1 MPEID
6 EDERGLQRARAF
18 STHTTRSVGIANL
31 VNEDEN
37 LKGSDSEDELD
48 EGSAISSRRVA
59 QSNNDEGQTVGDFVQ
74 QEEQNQFDYEE
85 PQ

>member
-6 EDERGLQRARAF
+6 EDERALQRARAF
-18 STHTTRSVGIANL
+18 STRTTRSVGIANL
-31 VNEDEN
+31 DEVDEN
-37 LKGSDSEDELD
+37 LKGSDSEDEEEVN

-74 QEEQNQFDYEE
+74 QEQNQFDY
-85 PQ
+85 

>member
-1 MPEID
+1 MPELD
-6 EDERGLQRARAF
+6 EDERALQRARAF
-18 STHTTRSVGIANL
+18 STRTTRSVGIANL
-31 VNEDEN
+31 VDADEN

-74 QEEQNQFDYEE
+74 QEEQNQLDYEE

>member
-18 STHTTRSVGIANL
+18 STRTTRSVGIANL